1 MHSYT
6 EVSPSGKG
14 LRILFRA
21 EGFVYD
27 KERYYVV
34 NHKQGLEVYIAG
46 ATQRYV
52 TVTGNRVN
60 DYPFGERGAELQQV
74 LERYM
79 RQPEKPKN
87 SGINGLNGFFG
98 KMDYFP
104 KMLSDEELL
113 QKAMSSRMGA
123 EFQRLWNGDITG
135 YKSQSEADMALC
147 SSLAFWTGRN
157 EEQMDRLFRKSGL
170 MRKKWDRSQS
180 GSTYGAITIRKAVE
194 RCRSIY
200 QITEK
205 KVMTPSQEET
215 ENPVENVKNT
225 TPDVQAAM
233 SKGFQPFVKLEP
245 QKNHLPPFPIDAL
258 PAPLRDCVKAVSLNS
273 QTSPDMAAVIGLG
286 CLAVCLQGKY
296 QVEAGS
302 GYCEPLSLYTVV
314 IASPGERKSSV
325 LNRMTKPIYDFEI
338 AYNKAREPERME
350 NQRRREKLQRKIAGL
365 KSRLERREDEETEQE
380 LREAE
385 DELAAL
391 PELMPLRLYADDCSS
406 EALTSLLA
414 RNGGVFSV
422 ISSEGGIFDIM
433 AGRYSS
439 KANMEV
445 WLKGHCGDSIRV
457 DRLGREAEY
466 IPHPALST
474 ILAIQPSVL
483 SDIMSNTAMGG
494 RGLLARFLYAS
505 PASCVGK
512 RKFSAPPIPYDVW
525 NRYVMMINGF
535 LTEQSVGAKL
545 KLSERAVEIIS
556 DCFEEHEIFMREDG
570 AAIADWANK
579 YIGTVLRIAG
589 LLHVGDGETEQQEI
603 SASVMHRAIEIGR
616 YFLAHASYAY
626 ALIDSDETLKKAD
639 FIMKKVMKK
648 QITSMKRSE
657 LYRMCRSRFFEDAE
671 SMMPTLELLENHG
684 YIRIEEPEMRKGPGR
699 TPSIQ
704 IRINPEVYRE
714 AEENK

>member
-1 MHSYT
+1 
-6 EVSPSGKG
+6 
-14 LRILFRA
+14 
-21 EGFVYD
+21 
-27 KERYYVV
+27 
-34 NHKQGLEVYIAG
+34 
-46 ATQRYV
+46 
-52 TVTGNRVN
+52 
-60 DYPFGERGAELQQV
+60 
-74 LERYM
+74 
-79 RQPEKPKN
+79 
-87 SGINGLNGFFG
+87 
-98 KMDYFP
+98 
-104 KMLSDEELL
+104 
-113 QKAMSSRMGA
+113 
-123 EFQRLWNGDITG
+123 
-135 YKSQSEADMALC
+135 
-147 SSLAFWTGRN
+147 
-157 EEQMDRLFRKSGL
+157 
-170 MRKKWDRSQS
+170 
-180 GSTYGAITIRKAVE
+180 
-194 RCRSIY
+194 
-200 QITEK
+200 
-205 KVMTPSQEET
+205 
-215 ENPVENVKNT
+215 
-225 TPDVQAAM
+225 
-233 SKGFQPFVKLEP
+233 
-245 QKNHLPPFPIDAL
+245 
-258 PAPLRDCVKAVSLNS
+258 
-273 QTSPDMAAVIGLG
+273 
-286 CLAVCLQGKY
+286 
-296 QVEAGS
+296 
-302 GYCEPLSLYTVV
+302 
-314 IASPGERKSSV
+314 
-325 LNRMTKPIYDFEI
+325 
-338 AYNKAREPERME
+338 
-350 NQRRREKLQRKIAGL
+350 
-365 KSRLERREDEETEQE
+365 
-380 LREAE
+380 
-385 DELAAL
+385 
-391 PELMPLRLYADDCSS
+391 
-406 EALTSLLA
+406 
-414 RNGGVFSV
+414 
-422 ISSEGGIFDIM
+422 
-433 AGRYSS
+433 
-439 KANMEV
+439 MEV

-570 AAIADWANK
+570 AAIAGWANK